1 MARVKRSVAGR
12 KKRKK
17 IIALAKG
24 FRGARGTLYRAA
36 REAVW
41 HSWRYA
47 YVGRKRRKRDFRRLW
62 TARINAGA
70 RMRGLSYSQFM
81 CGLKKSEIGLNRKVL
96 SELAIH
102 QPEVFDQITAAARSG
117 LSS

>member
-1 MARVKRSVAGR
+1 MARVKRSVGGR
-12 KKRKK
+12 KKRRK

-24 FRGARGTLYRAA
+24 FRGARGNLYRAA

-47 YVGRKRRKRDFRRLW
+47 YVGRKRRKRDFHRLW
-62 TARINAGA
+62 NARINAGA

-81 CGLKKSEIGLNRKVL
+81 HGLKTAGIGLNRKML
-96 SELAIH
+96 SELAIRR
-102 QPEVFDQITAAARSG
+102 PEIFDQIAAAAKSG
-117 LSS
+117 LAG